1 MKLSTVQ
8 NNVQT
13 GLTGQ
18 EFTINS
24 SAIAF
29 ELLVKDLYK
38 DTPLSVVR
46 EIVLNAVDACRKN
59 NGQVSI
65 TVPSFENPMLIVQD
79 TGIGMD
85 ENFIYQVYTSF
96 FSSTKNNSNDET
108 GSFGLGAKTPL
119 AYTDTFMIQSSKNG
133 VENTFAIFK
142 NDKGIPCIQKL
153 DTKASDKTGTSV
165 SVNIKKADICAFQD
179 AITKVV
185 SGLDVIPE
193 LLNADDKFNSNI
205 IENFKNTH
213 SLFLRDSYNEKHTVS
228 MGNIVYFFYID
239 SFIDSYK
246 RAEINRFLNTKNYR
260 FNLVANI
267 GDLDISPSREELRD
281 TDKNKKNIKKLYMEA
296 VYKTF
301 IDDFEKASVD
311 LYRQEVDERLTEAES
326 FFELNNEEYLEK
338 TRAIKAR
345 YTEYDKA
352 FDLLKEGDFPIA
364 VSVCGKSLIHA
375 DAEKFVGL
383 NSSRRIGLWTVE
395 DKNLKKV
402 YLGKSGWVPFIRFP
416 ICETSSETYAIVV
429 PASKVE
435 AAKKCFLNVVQ
446 YSIEE
451 VRKTLPSCNNSL
463 KAKKPAA
470 EKQVEVRITD
480 MCSVAND
487 IRYNRTHIVKINA
500 SADTSEYLVLNE
512 LPENIYGDKYNFWSR
527 VSRLYNEVPAFKAKI
542 GNKKILYAK
551 STSALNNIKRYF
563 GKCEDAFTYVLNAY
577 KDIEVYNAAKKEAE
591 RCIIDDYMLETVEK
605 GLPALYNS
613 EDFQKLK
620 AVKISNI
627 SKYYTERDKVNYDI
641 DFIEEVKEPEYDKEF
656 FDYAK
661 TLYYMYDRY
670 YDEDYKKT
678 FAELVELKFAAK

>member
-59 NGQVSI
+59 NGKVSI
-65 TVPSFENPMLIVQD
+65 TVPSHENPMLVVQD

-119 AYTDTFMIQSSKNG
+119 AYTDTFMIQSSKDG

-165 SVNIKKADICAFQD
+165 SVNIKKVDICDFQD
-179 AITKVV
+179 AIIKVV

-193 LLNADDKFNSNI
+193 LLNADEKFNFNI
-205 IENFKNTH
+205 KENFKNTH
-213 SLFLRDSYNEKHTVS
+213 SLFLRDSCNEKHTIS

-239 SFIDSYK
+239 NFVDSYE
-246 RAEINRFLNTKNYR
+246 RARINRFLNTKQYR

-281 TDKNKKNIKKLYMEA
+281 TDKNKKNIKKLFQEA

-311 LYRQEVDERLTEAES
+311 LYRQDIDERLTEAENY
-326 FFELNNEEYLEK
+326 FELNNEDYLAK
-338 TRAIKAR
+338 IQAIKAR
-345 YTEYDKA
+345 YAEYDKA
-352 FDLLKEGDFPIA
+352 N
-364 VSVCGKSLIHA
+364 GKNGS
-375 DAEKFVGL
+375 
-383 NSSRRIGLWTVE
+383 
-395 DKNLKKV
+395 
-402 YLGKSGWVPFIRFP
+402 
-416 ICETSSETYAIVV
+416 
-429 PASKVE
+429 
-435 AAKKCFLNVVQ
+435 
-446 YSIEE
+446 
-451 VRKTLPSCNNSL
+451 
-463 KAKKPAA
+463 
-470 EKQVEVRITD
+470 
-480 MCSVAND
+480 
-487 IRYNRTHIVKINA
+487 
-500 SADTSEYLVLNE
+500 
-512 LPENIYGDKYNFWSR
+512 
-527 VSRLYNEVPAFKAKI
+527 
-542 GNKKILYAK
+542 
-551 STSALNNIKRYF
+551 
-563 GKCEDAFTYVLNAY
+563 
-577 KDIEVYNAAKKEAE
+577 
-591 RCIIDDYMLETVEK
+591 
-605 GLPALYNS
+605 
-613 EDFQKLK
+613 
-620 AVKISNI
+620 
-627 SKYYTERDKVNYDI
+627 
-641 DFIEEVKEPEYDKEF
+641 
-656 FDYAK
+656 
-661 TLYYMYDRY
+661 
-670 YDEDYKKT
+670 
-678 FAELVELKFAAK
+678 

>member
-59 NGQVSI
+59 NGKVSI
-65 TVPSFENPMLIVQD
+65 TVPSHENPMLIVQD

-119 AYTDTFMIQSSKNG
+119 AYTDTFMIQSSKDG

-165 SVNIKKADICAFQD
+165 SVNIKKVDICAFQD
-179 AITKVV
+179 AIIKVV
-185 SGLDVIPE
+185 SGLDAIPE
-193 LLNADDKFNSNI
+193 LLNADDKFNFNI
-205 IENFKNTH
+205 KENFKNTH
-213 SLFLRDSYNEKHTVS
+213 SLFLRDSYNERHTVS

-239 SFIDSYK
+239 NFVDSYE
-246 RAEINRFLNTKNYR
+246 RSRINRFLNTKQYR

-281 TDKNKKNIKKLYMEA
+281 TDKNKKNIKKLFQEA

-311 LYRQEVDERLTEAES
+311 LYRQDIDERLTEAENY
-326 FFELNNEEYLEK
+326 FELNNEDYLAK
-338 TRAIKAR
+338 TQALKAR
-345 YTEYDKA
+345 YAEYDKA

-364 VSVCGKSLIHA
+364 VAVSGKSLINT
-375 DAEKFVGL
+375 DVEKFVGL

-416 ICETSSETYAIVV
+416 ICETSSESYAIVV

-435 AAKKCFLNVVQ
+435 TAKKCFLNVVQ
-446 YSIEE
+446 YSTEE
-451 VRKTLPSCNNSL
+451 VRKVLPSCNHEL
-463 KAKKPAA
+463 RAKKPVV
-470 EKQVEVRITD
+470 EKQVDVRITD
-480 MCSVAND
+480 MSCIASS
-487 IRYNRTHIVKINA
+487 IRYNKKCSVKINA
-500 SADTSEYLVLNE
+500 SVDTSEYLILNDVVTE
-512 LPENIYGDKYNFWSR
+512 IYGDKLRFWER
-527 VSRLYNEVPAFKAKI
+527 ASRLYDEVPAFKKKI

-551 STSALNNIKRYF
+551 STSALNNIKKYF
-563 GKCEDAFTYVLNAY
+563 GNCEDAFTYVLNAY
-577 KDIEVYNAAKKEAE
+577 KDVEVYNAAKKAVEI
-591 RCIIDDYMLETVEK
+591 CIIDDYMLETVEK

-613 EDFQKLK
+613 EDFQKLLK
-620 AVKISNI
+620 VKTCNI
-627 SKYYTERDKVNYDI
+627 SRYYTEKEKINYDI
-641 DFIEEVKEPEYDKEF
+641 DFIEEAKEPEYDKEF
-656 FDYAK
+656 AEYA
-661 TLYYMYDRY
+661 TSLYRMYDRY
-670 YDEDYKKT
+670 YDDGYKKVL
-678 FAELVELKFAAK
+678 ADLVELKFASK